1 MKKLLIN
8 LLLNYSTTFVSFI
21 IILLLA
27 QILGAENFSWVALGV
42 AIGGFIVPLVNLGSD
57 RTFVRDAI
65 DWTKVRLIK
74 DLIILNFGQ
83 RVFVLLPV
91 AMVLIA
97 TLYFLTDTLSD
108 AVSLLCFSLWAGLIG
123 LYPASWFDYSGE
135 IKTQNLILLG
145 ERLTSLAMIGIF
157 YFYTSSTSVIL
168 IIGTCLL
175 GIRSLSIIFQIK
187 TWWSRHVNS
196 PFRLILMIPQQNKN
210 GINLDVTLATLAN
223 AVLTYGNQLLLAAN
237 RNPSELSA
245 YGLAFQMM
253 MIVFLFQ
260 GQVIRLT
267 SKSIVEACRSNKDI
281 LSSLAYDVWL
291 LFVGSAILALGAWIV
306 LQILPY
312 FLQDVR
318 FEVMSKFAIPLCIW
332 VILAG
337 VGLAISQYNLALNQD
352 RLYLLTAIG
361 GAVVALL
368 LGFLFIPHYGAFAVA
383 VILLFV
389 HGTIISLNALRL
401 FYVIRAEEA

>member
-1 MKKLLIN
+1 MKKLSVNIFLS
-8 LLLNYSTTFVSFI
+8 YSTTFVSFV

-65 DWTKVRLIK
+65 EWTNARLIQE
-74 DLIILNFGQ
+74 LILLNLGQ

-97 TLYFLTDTLSD
+97 ALYFLTDKLSD

-123 LYPASWFDYSGE
+123 LYPTSWFDYSDDVRL
-135 IKTQNLILLG
+135 QNLILLG
-145 ERLTSLAMIGIF
+145 ERLTSLAVIGIF
-157 YFYTSSTSVIL
+157 YFYTSNTPVIL
-168 IIGTCLL
+168 VIGLCLL
-175 GIRSLSIIFQIK
+175 AIRSLSIIFQIK
-187 TWWSRHVNS
+187 AWWSRHLNV
-196 PFRLILMIPQQNKN
+196 PFRLILVPPQQNKN
-210 GINLDVTLATLAN
+210 GVNLDVTLATLAN

-237 RNPSELSA
+237 HNPSELSA

-260 GQVIRLT
+260 GQAIRLT
-267 SKSIVEACRSNKDI
+267 SRSIAEACRSNRDI
-281 LSSLAYDVWL
+281 LRSLAYNVWL
-291 LFVGSAILALGAWIV
+291 LFVGSTILAFGAWIA

-312 FLQDVR
+312 FLQDSR

-332 VILAG
+332 VVLAG
-337 VGLAISQYNLALNQD
+337 VGLAISQYSLALNQN

-361 GAVVALL
+361 GAVVALF

-383 VILLFV
+383 LILLFV
-389 HGTIISLNALRL
+389 HGTTISLNTLRL